1 MMVEYWYDADTDIM
15 YYSCLTLSEYWQLI
29 VLTLV
34 CWEFIK
40 YLYRRLKYYVKI

>member
-1 MMVEYWYDADTDIM
+1 MEEYWYDADADIM

-29 VLTLV
+29 ITTLLV
-34 CWEFIK
+34 WEFIK